1 MRQVKYAEELFSAL
15 MTSRVSPPQGPLK
28 AEEGLPHGYV
38 WSFRVHSFLTVLIIV
53 PCSVRY
59 TQGEVKATAADGLPP
74 CIGPPDGRFTEPLSV
89 ETTWISLEE

>member
-1 MRQVKYAEELFSAL
+1 MVRVLEDTCETSEVCRGTVLCL

-28 AEEGLPHGYV
+28 GLPHGYV
-38 WSFRVHSFLTVLIIV
+38 WSLGVHSFLTVLIIV

-74 CIGPPDGRFTEPLSV
+74 SIGILMPR
-89 ETTWISLEE
+89 